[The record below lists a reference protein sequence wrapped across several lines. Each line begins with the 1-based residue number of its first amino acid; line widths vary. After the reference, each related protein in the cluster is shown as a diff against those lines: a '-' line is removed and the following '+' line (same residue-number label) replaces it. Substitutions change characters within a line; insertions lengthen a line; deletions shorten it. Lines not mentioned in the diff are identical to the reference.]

1 MSRSRR
7 IWLFFWTALKTF
19 FGLLGASATAMAAAV
34 LFDLIDV
41 NAKLPH
47 PRPAIAIM
55 IVAAFARG
63 AWEIRPKT
71 TASCRVPGRETYV
84 EVQIRDLFSRRVIL
98 LNRQSAYVIP
108 MTRLLDCDMDQT
120 IAADSV
126 LGGLIKRF
134 FGGDWRGFKTKVD
147 EAIKKR
153 TDIVSDGRVGDYLS
167 YPIGTVVTV
176 DHEIRILGMRRKMK
190 FFLLCS
196 SDIVDG
202 HAKSEISQ
210 VLDAVVELFTFLKYR
225 GRYMGRVRMPVI
237 GTGHGRIEAPVP
249 DVVRELVRQFIAS
262 CSDSRYLEK
271 LTIVIH
277 PSRHRQHPV
286 NMEMMQGFMRE
297 SCQFPG
303 IPQTVLRKGDER
315 PVQLIENNNQP
326 QAEVPED
333 EDAEPR
339 STFDPPH

>member
-7 IWLFFWTALKTF
+7 IWLFVWTALKTF
-19 FGLLGASATAMAAAV
+19 FALLGASATAMAAAV
-34 LFDLIDV
+34 LFDLMTV
-41 NAKLPH
+41 NSKLPH
-47 PRPAIAIM
+47 PRLSIAVM
-55 IVAAFARG
+55 IVVALTRG
-63 AWEIRPKT
+63 AWEIKPKT
-71 TASCRVPGRETYV
+71 SATCIVPGRETFV
-84 EVQIRDLFSRRVIL
+84 EVQIRDLFSRRIFF
-98 LNRQSAYVIP
+98 LNRRSAFVVP

-126 LGGLIKRF
+126 LGGLINRF
-134 FGGDWRGFKTKVD
+134 FRGDWRSFKAKVD

-153 TDIVSDGRVGDYLS
+153 ADIVSDGRVGDYLS

-176 DHEIRILGMRRKMK
+176 DHEIRILGMRRKVK

-210 VLDAVVELFTFLKYR
+210 VLYALVELFAFLKHKS
-225 GRYMGRVRMPVI
+225 GYMGLVRIPVI
-237 GTGHGRIEAPVP
+237 GTGHGRIEVPVP

-271 LTIVIH
+271 LTIVIN

-286 NMEMMQGFMRE
+286 DMEMMQGFLRE
-297 SCQFPG
+297 YCQFPG
-303 IPQTVLRKGDER
+303 IPQKVLRKGDER
-315 PVQLIENNNQP
+315 PIQLVENNEQP
-326 QAEVPED
+326 KREVPAGENV
-333 EDAEPR
+333 EQ
-339 STFDPPH
+339 